1 MSSQAKRSEVERSIL
16 GRFLNCAIAPFE
28 MTMRKYY
35 MNNSKVLKVAVIGV
49 GAMGR
54 NHARSYSSIKGASLV
69 GVADVNERQG
79 RKIAKSYHTKFYAGY
94 LDLIKKEKPQAVSIA
109 VPTSL
114 HYRVA
119 MDCINRGISVLVEKP
134 LTSTVE
140 DAENLVRAAKKRKVV
155 LLAGHIERYNPVVIK
170 LQKLMKEGEFGDI
183 LSIVVKR
190 VGLYPPRVSD
200 VNVVTDLAVHDLDI
214 ICSLLGKTPTR
225 VYARGGRGMNNKRID
240 HAEIFLDFDKFSC
253 FIQVNWI
260 TPIKIR
266 TLSITGKKGYAEIDY
281 VAQNL
286 DIYKSNNNTSLPS
299 GFQEFISKFG
309 SPRKEQIRLKGEEP
323 LRFELEDFIQSVRSN
338 RPTLVTPEEGV
349 RAVILSQAVLQSITK
364 NKPIP
369 LKYRKK

>member
-1 MSSQAKRSEVERSIL
+1 MYLIIL
-16 GRFLNCAIAPFE
+16 
-28 MTMRKYY
+28 YY

-54 NHARSYSSIKGASLV
+54 NHVRSYSTLNGIKLV

-79 RKIAKSYHTKFYAGY
+79 RKIAKSYHTKFYASY
-94 LDLIKKEKPQAVSIA
+94 LDLISNEKPQAVSVV

-114 HYRVA
+114 HFKVA
-119 MDCINRGISVLVEKP
+119 MDCINCGISVLVEKP

-140 DAENLVRAAKKRKVV
+140 EAEKLVREAKKRKVV
-155 LLAGHIERYNPVVIK
+155 LLVGHIERYNPVVTK

-214 ICSLLGKTPTR
+214 ICSLLGKAPIQ
-225 VYARGGRGMNNKRID
+225 VYARGGKGMNNKRID

-260 TPIKIR
+260 TPVKIR

-281 VAQNL
+281 VAQKL
-286 DIYKSNNNTSLPS
+286 EIYKSNNYTTLPS
-299 GFQEFISKFG
+299 GFQEFLSKFG

-323 LRFELEDFIQSVRSN
+323 LRLELEDFIQSVRLK
-338 RPTLVTPEEGV
+338 RPTLVTPEEGI
-349 RAVILSQAVLQSITK
+349 RAVMLSQAVLQSITK
-364 NKPIP
+364 SKPIP
-369 LKYRKK
+369 LKYR